1 MIQSLQK
8 AVRTFKSSTQRTP
21 VKQSLCKKVKRAAVD
36 GHCATTKLG
45 STSDMGRKDYPPS
58 QKEQEKLRG
67 PGGEVG

>member
-1 MIQSLQK
+1 M
-8 AVRTFKSSTQRTP
+8 
-21 VKQSLCKKVKRAAVD
+21 KQSLCKKVKRAAVD